1 MRPHRIALLAVCAAL
16 VGIALTA
23 VPAGAVS
30 GGKHAPI
37 ANEPFVAW
45 LPSGCTGTLI
55 APDRVLTAGHCLSGF
70 SPLGYSVIVGRDGN
84 TLVPLGSDPFTTAT
98 AKGGVPARGF
108 AIDPGFKESFPFAH
122 KSPQNAIALDD
133 VGIILLAQPVTG
145 IQPVTLPAAADHSAE
160 KTGETASI
168 FGYGLTGASPLS
180 SPRSLR
186 TGTMSVISSAACK
199 RAYPKAI
206 IPSEICA
213 QDLSHRGPPLVQACP
228 GDSGG
233 PFIRPTPLGPVQIGI
248 TSWGPEVKDAPCG
261 RRHLPGVYMRVSS
274 FASFIHDPDPVIEP
288 YPAAPLTDLAS
299 EPTVTGEGRVGSM
312 LTCHPPQFAG
322 SPSTLSYKWILNL
335 RVVSRTTTLK
345 VPRDAVGHFLGCNV
359 TARNASGH
367 FDVVT
372 PHVSRVHVAGAPSAT
387 QPAAGAASRT
397 IVSSRR
403 TL

>member
-1 MRPHRIALLAVCAAL
+1 MDMRTNRIASLAVCAAL
-16 VGIALTA
+16 VGIALAA

-30 GGKHAPI
+30 GGKHAAI
-37 ANEPFVAW
+37 ADEPFVAW
-45 LPSGCTGTLI
+45 LPSGCIGTLI

-84 TLVPLGSDPFTTAT
+84 MLVPFGSNPFTAAI
-98 AKGGVPARGF
+98 AKGGIPARGF
-108 AIDPGFKESFPFAH
+108 AIDPGFRESFPFAH
-122 KSPQNAIALDD
+122 KSPQNAIALND

-145 IQPVTLPAAADHSAE
+145 IEPVNLPAAGDRTVE

-186 TGTMSVISSAACK
+186 TGTMSVISSAACR

-206 IPSEICA
+206 ISSEICG
-213 QDLSHRGPPLVQACP
+213 QDLSHRRPPLVQACP

-233 PFIRPTPLGPVQIGI
+233 PFIHQTPLGPVQIGI
-248 TSWGPEVKDAPCG
+248 TSWGPEVKNAPCG

-274 FASFIHDPDPVIEP
+274 FAPFIDEPDPVIQP

-299 EPTVTGEGRVGSM
+299 APKVTGVGKVGRT
-312 LTCHPPQFAG
+312 LTCNPPQFAG

-335 RVVSRTTTLK
+335 RVVSRTATLK
-345 VPRDAVGHFLGCNV
+345 VPRDAVGHFLGCSV

-372 PHVSRVHVAGAPSAT
+372 PRVNRVHVTG
-387 QPAAGAASRT
+387 
-397 IVSSRR
+397 
-403 TL
+403 